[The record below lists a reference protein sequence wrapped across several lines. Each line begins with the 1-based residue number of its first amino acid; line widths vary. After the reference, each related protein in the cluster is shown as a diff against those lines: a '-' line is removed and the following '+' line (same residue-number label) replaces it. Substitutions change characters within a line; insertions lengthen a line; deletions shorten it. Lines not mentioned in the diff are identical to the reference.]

1 MLGKR
6 TRGVL
11 AMRVPATR
19 RGTTLARKVGIR
31 KRTRPSAVYRGTRKL
46 SANTTYRYSRYATDP
61 LDIDLNSTSQAYG
74 TEFAL
79 QNVKGY
85 TDFSSLYD
93 SFMITGVQMRI
104 QLVTNPNSSWVQNN
118 ANPAVALA
126 NGTNWFPKIWYVYD
140 NDDSSPIS
148 LSAIRERQGVKCK
161 ILRPNQTIS
170 VFVKPCVAVQTY
182 RTSTTT
188 GYAPKR
194 SYLDMAS
201 GYNVPHYGFK
211 YVLDANGYDPSDTYP
226 FRIRVEYKYY
236 LKFKGV
242 L

>member
-1 MLGKR
+1 
-6 TRGVL
+6 
-11 AMRVPATR
+11 MRPRVY
-19 RGTTLARKVGIR
+19 VG
-31 KRTRPSAVYRGTRKL
+31 RKL
-46 SANTTYRYSRYATDP
+46 TANTTYRYTRYATDP
-61 LDIDLNSTSQAYG
+61 LDIDLNSTSQGYG

-93 SFMITGVQMRI
+93 SFIITGVQMKI
-104 QLVTNPNSSWVQNN
+104 QLITNPNSTFTT
-118 ANPAVALA
+118 NPTTTGAPQFS
-126 NGTNWFPKIWYVYD
+126 NWYPKIWYVYD
-140 NDDSSPIS
+140 NDDSVALS
-148 LSAIRERQGVKCK
+148 LSQIRERQGVKCK
-161 ILRPNQTIS
+161 VLEPNKLLTM
-170 VFVKPCVAVQTY
+170 FVKPCVAVQTY

-194 SYLDMAS
+194 LYLDMAT
-201 GYNVPHYGFK
+201 GYNCPHYGFK
-211 YVLDANGYDPSDTYP
+211 YVLDANGYDPNDSYP

>member
-1 MLGKR
+1 MVFKRKRSTVSTMNKRRATVTARRR
-6 TRGVL
+6 TR
-11 AMRVPATR
+11 RVVKKSLKPRLGA
-19 RGTTLARKVGIR
+19 G
-31 KRTRPSAVYRGTRKL
+31 
-46 SANTTYRYSRYATDP
+46 TTYRYSRYATDP
-61 LDIDLNSTSQAYG
+61 LDIDLNSVSQGYG

-79 QNVKGY
+79 QNVKAY
-85 TDFSSLYD
+85 TDFSGLYD

-104 QLVTNPNSSWVQNN
+104 QLITNPNNTYPTNNSSFLQ
-118 ANPAVALA
+118 PL
-126 NGTNWFPKIWYVYD
+126 NWYPKIWYVFD
-140 NDDSSPIS
+140 NDDSAALS
-148 LSAIRERQGVKCK
+148 LSQIRERQGVKCK
-161 ILRPNQTIS
+161 VLQPNKTLTM
-170 VFVKPCVAVQTY
+170 FVKPNVAVQTY

-194 SYLDMAS
+194 MFLDMAT

-211 YVLDANGYDPSDTYP
+211 YVLDSNGYDPADNNP